1 MPSRVVPRPPSG
13 ARGAPSAPVRGWG
26 YAESHRSL
34 RTAPG
39 CSGPLPAS
47 IPITSSRFGHEI
59 ASSRCTSGAEVL
71 PADPLIRRGHHHA
84 SRRSARAT
92 CLDVGRSSSM
102 LCGHA
107 CTSNSSIP
115 ATPVDLPGQRATWH
129 SAGSHVQPNPTGH
142 TRGTGN
148 SYHSFCHCLGG
159 PQPAGRA
166 SCPMA

>member
-1 MPSRVVPRPPSG
+1 MPSRVVPRPPSRPMEHHRHPYG
-13 ARGAPSAPVRGWG
+13 GGGMLNLVGLYALLQAAQGHYRHRYQSHPAASGMRSRRRGA
-26 YAESHRSL
+26 L
-34 RTAPG
+34 
-39 CSGPLPAS
+39 L
-47 IPITSSRFGHEI
+47 
-59 ASSRCTSGAEVL
+59 VL

-102 LCGHA
+102 LYGHVR
-107 CTSNSSIP
+107 TSNSSVP
-115 ATPVDLPGQRATWH
+115 ATPVDLPVQRATWH

-148 SYHSFCHCLGG
+148 SYHSFCHHLGG

-166 SCPMA
+166 SWPMA